1 MNDEQGAPPMLQDC
15 ILIPAL
21 LSFRTHLEI
30 HWAHLKGMTGLAVL
44 WGGNEGQ
51 KKQKEKNIRGGIFLK
66 KNLSS
71 FLHCRHIKYLTF

>member
-30 HWAHLKGMTGLAVL
+30 HWAHLKGMASLAVL
-44 WGGNEGQ
+44 KEGNEGQ
-51 KKQKEKNIRGGIFLK
+51 EEQKKK
-66 KNLSS
+66 KLREG
-71 FLHCRHIKYLTF
+71 FFF

>member
-30 HWAHLKGMTGLAVL
+30 HWTHLKGMAGLAVL
-44 WGGNEGQ
+44 QGGNEGQ
-51 KKQKEKNIRGGIFLK
+51 EEQKEKNIRGGIFK
-66 KNLSS
+66 KKIS
-71 FLHCRHIKYLTF
+71 FLLFALQTH

>member
-30 HWAHLKGMTGLAVL
+30 HWTHLKGMAGLAVL

-51 KKQKEKNIRGGIFLK
+51 KEPFI
-66 KNLSS
+66 
-71 FLHCRHIKYLTF
+71 